1 MERNH
6 FLVTLAL
13 YGRRARRL
21 VARTTFAQLQTHP
34 LCESR
39 GRDQKRARELTLLL
53 KRASHTLILLENEE
67 REGRRT
73 LSVCPLLRGRTG
85 QRLGGDTHTSG
96 PFRLTLPLSQLPRL
110 LYYYYRDA
118 LIQAK
123 VKRLVGERNPPPI
136 LTPC

>member
-53 KRASHTLILLENEE
+53 KRASRTLILLEK
-67 REGRRT
+67 
-73 LSVCPLLRGRTG
+73 RGRG
-85 QRLGGDTHTSG
+85 GGHFPSVPFFEDMLGRDSVVTPILLGRSG
-96 PFRLTLPLSQLPRL
+96 SHSPSKLLRL
-110 LYYYYRDA
+110 LYYYYRNA

-123 VKRLVGERNPPPI
+123 DKRLVGERNPPPI